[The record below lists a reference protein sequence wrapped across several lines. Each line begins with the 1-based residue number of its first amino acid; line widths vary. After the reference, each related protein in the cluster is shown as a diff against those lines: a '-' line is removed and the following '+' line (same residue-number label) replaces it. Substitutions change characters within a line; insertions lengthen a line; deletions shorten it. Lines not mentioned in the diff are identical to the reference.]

1 MGAVGGARRAVL
13 HQVPRWAASSGTGG
27 KVNPFLARGPLAKS
41 LEAAQDLD
49 AVSRDGYEV
58 TEESRFNVEDAEAEL
73 EAEQAARA
81 EDAKWDAER
90 SPEGDC
96 NCRRCKP

>member
-1 MGAVGGARRAVL
+1 M
-13 HQVPRWAASSGTGG
+13 
-27 KVNPFLARGPLAKS
+27 NPFPARGPFAKS

-73 EAEQAARA
+73 EADEAAR
-81 EDAKWDAER
+81 DDDG
-90 SPEGDC
+90 SEGDC